1 MKKIKW
7 YLGAIILVVIFYLL
21 YSSIRFKELKNIN
34 ELLVKI
40 SYESYVQYYI
50 ELPKSGSE
58 IKDFLIEMQVE
69 KGVERNEVLDYPILK
84 FPLEINYYEDSLRK
98 IMGII
103 PLGKHEKSEDFISL
117 SEITF
122 LQYLF
127 RTKSVILFRD
137 NAYTCGGLRTLIFFK
152 NNEHV
157 LNDEL
162 ENYIYNGILLDR
174 FTTKENKID
183 LIKGYTDKCYYIK
196 AIFDSGDIKFEIK
209 CRPTDK
215 NWVDDKAIDSI
226 TSNLL
231 KKKFNYPFI
240 YNLVSYFYFPLII
253 EKQDSLFRS
262 DPPH

>member
-1 MKKIKW
+1 MKTKNIKW
-7 YLGAIILVVIFYLL
+7 YLIPMILIVILYLFY
-21 YSSIRFKELKNIN
+21 SFIRFKEIKKIN
-34 ELLVKI
+34 ELLVKM
-40 SYESYVQYYI
+40 SYESYVQYYL

-58 IKDFLIEMQVE
+58 IKDFLIEMQVD

-103 PLGKHEKSEDFISL
+103 PLAKHEKSEELVSL

-137 NAYTCGGLRTLIFFK
+137 NAYTCGALRRLILFN

-162 ENYIYNGILLDR
+162 ENFIYNDILLDQ
-174 FTTKENKID
+174 FTTKENRID

-196 AIFDSGDIKFEIK
+196 AVYDSGDINFEIK

-231 KKKFNYPFI
+231 KDKFNYPFI
-240 YNLVSYFYFPLII
+240 YNHVSYFYFPLII
-253 EKQDSLFRS
+253 KKTDN
-262 DPPH
+262 